1 MRPSDDRPSFLQS
14 LHTDEYAPRRLSE
27 EARRATKRLPDL
39 AEKARERGAERFWS
53 GRQGTAAALVALNDE
68 FGTEFFAVPRVAVDD
83 LAAANEALGGDQLVI
98 DAQTHYF
105 ADRNDKMAPHLLDL
119 YRNAMPSWWKGV
131 DDMVGY
137 NFAEYLRC
145 VFIDTETAVAV
156 LTSAPGRGPVRQ
168 LFNEELAGTRRLLD
182 ELAPRRRLLNHAVIH
197 PTWADELELMSRWVD
212 ELQPAGWKVYTLG
225 EPNTDP
231 SANEGLFTWRE
242 RLAGLWEEGWMLDDE
257 KTGAVFLDRV
267 RELTRAGGPKVVCAH
282 KGMSGL
288 IATGSPR
295 DIGPAAIAYPD
306 LDFVVYHSGYEM
318 SPDEEGPYS
327 EEDANVGTNRLVK
340 TVRDSNIA
348 PGQNVFAELGTAW
361 FLMASRPREA
371 AHVLGKLLLAVGEDN
386 VVWGTDSIYY
396 GPTQQLIDAFRA
408 FQIPTEM
415 REEFGY
421 PALTDTVKEK
431 ILSTNAARVY
441 GIDLDD
447 VRRNAENDDLVWIKE
462 AAQYYRERGNPA

>member
-1 MRPSDDRPSFLQS
+1 
-14 LHTDEYAPRRLSE
+14 
-27 EARRATKRLPDL
+27 
-39 AEKARERGAERFWS
+39 
-53 GRQGTAAALVALNDE
+53 
-68 FGTEFFAVPRVAVDD
+68 
-83 LAAANEALGGDQLVI
+83 
-98 DAQTHYF
+98 
-105 ADRNDKMAPHLLDL
+105 
-119 YRNAMPSWWKGV
+119 
-131 DDMVGY
+131 
-137 NFAEYLRC
+137 
-145 VFIDTETAVAV
+145 
-156 LTSAPGRGPVRQ
+156 
-168 LFNEELAGTRRLLD
+168 
-182 ELAPRRRLLNHAVIH
+182 
-197 PTWADELELMSRWVD
+197 
-212 ELQPAGWKVYTLG
+212 
-225 EPNTDP
+225 
-231 SANEGLFTWRE
+231 
-242 RLAGLWEEGWMLDDE
+242 
-257 KTGAVFLDRV
+257 
-267 RELTRAGGPKVVCAH
+267 
-282 KGMSGL
+282 MSGL

-327 EEDANVGTNRLVK
+327 EDDADLGTNRLVK

-415 REEFGY
+415 QEEFGY